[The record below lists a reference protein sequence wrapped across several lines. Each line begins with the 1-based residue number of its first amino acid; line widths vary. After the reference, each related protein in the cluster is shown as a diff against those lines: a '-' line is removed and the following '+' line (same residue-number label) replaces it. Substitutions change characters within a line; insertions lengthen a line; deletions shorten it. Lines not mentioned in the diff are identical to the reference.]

1 MAGKVIKKSKVLKE
15 QLARA
20 LADYDNL
27 VKRFEREKEEVIKRS
42 NRALL
47 EDLLPVFDNLNRA
60 QEHLGDQGLKMAL
73 DQFLQILNN
82 YGVEEVP
89 AVPGDKFDSQ
99 LHEAIESIAGD
110 SAEQNGTIAEVL
122 ARGWKWQ
129 DGMVLRPAKVKVYGE
144 KQENGEI
151 K

>member
-1 MAGKVIKKSKVLKE
+1 MMAGKVIKRSKVLRE

-27 VKRFEREKEEVIKRS
+27 VKRFEREKEEVIKHS
-42 NRALL
+42 NKILL

-82 YGVEEVP
+82 YGVQEIP
-89 AVPGDKFDSQ
+89 AASGDKFDSQ
-99 LHEAIESIAGD
+99 MHEVVESVADG
-110 SAEQNGTIAEVL
+110 SAMQNGTITEVL

-129 DGMVLRPAKVKVYGE
+129 DGQVLRPAKVKVYGG
-144 KQENGEI
+144 KHG
-151 K
+151 

>member
-1 MAGKVIKKSKVLKE
+1 MAAKVKGLKT

-27 VKRFEREKEEVIKRS
+27 VKRFEREKGEVVKYS
-42 NRALL
+42 NKVLL
-47 EDLLPVFDNLNRA
+47 EELLPVFDNLNRA

-73 DQFLQILNN
+73 DQFLQILKN
-82 YGVEEVP
+82 YGVEEIPVM
-89 AVPGDKFDSQ
+89 AGSKFDSH
-99 LHEAIESIAGD
+99 LHEAMESVADGQHG
-110 SAEQNGTIAEVL
+110 AIAEVL

-129 DGMVLRPAKVKVYGE
+129 DGQVLRPAKVKVYGG
-144 KQENGEI
+144 KQE